1 MYITTESY
9 LPNTHTETNKQGN
22 THTHIQTHTKIL
34 TSTPFLRFVKTQ
46 L

>member
-22 THTHIQTHTKIL
+22 THTHIQTHKDSNEYSIL
-34 TSTPFLRFVKTQ
+34 AFVKTQ